1 MIPRYD
7 ARSSQESYPFF
18 YARPDSA
25 ALQELR
31 ETYRLEALT
40 APCDQD
46 LCRLERVCAWVNGLW
61 EHDGD
66 NEPSAPDALTILG
79 EVARGKRFRCVEF
92 GTVVASCA
100 AALGLPSR
108 VVGLKTADCETREY
122 GAGHVVTEVYLRD
135 KRSWVMVDGQWNV
148 IPVADGRP
156 LSALGLRDALNDGE
170 RVTSLTAVSG
180 EQVSEFLAWID
191 KYLFY
196 FETQFDNRE
205 LGVEGKARLLL
216 VPFGAPEPTVFQRKW
231 PMKDVTYTHSA
242 KAFYSVP

>member
-135 KRSWVMVDGQWNV
+135 KRSWVMVDGERHPRRRRATLERFGSARRPERRRTRNL
-148 IPVADGRP
+148 ADSRFRGT
-156 LSALGLRDALNDGE
+156 GE
-170 RVTSLTAVSG
+170 
-180 EQVSEFLAWID
+180 
-191 KYLFY
+191 
-196 FETQFDNRE
+196 
-205 LGVEGKARLLL
+205 
-216 VPFGAPEPTVFQRKW
+216 
-231 PMKDVTYTHSA
+231 
-242 KAFYSVP
+242 